1 MRVNDKQKNIMKLL
15 WDFDSLRESQIMKL
29 CNCSETDINNLISN
43 KVISKDVKKGILKYA
58 KKEINNRNIVAFD
71 VVMNYL
77 GRNPILKKGKLPVNV
92 HMQTDYYTYDII
104 AIKEVEIEALFD
116 KIDEISKAERVI
128 IIIET
133 KDYRK
138 QFLNT
143 KRSCYICTYSP
154 LEIVDRIN
162 WKMYSK
168 ISEKCILKVLKNV

>member
-1 MRVNDKQKNIMKLL
+1 MNDKQKNIMKLL

-58 KKEINNRNIVAFD
+58 KKKINNRSIVAFD

-77 GRNPILKKGKLPVNV
+77 DRNPILKKGKLPVNV

-162 WKMYSK
+162 
-168 ISEKCILKVLKNV
+168 

>member
-43 KVISKDVKKGILKYA
+43 
-58 KKEINNRNIVAFD
+58 
-71 VVMNYL
+71 
-77 GRNPILKKGKLPVNV
+77 LPVIV
-92 HMQTDYYTYDII
+92 HMQPDFYTYDII

-116 KIDEISKAERVI
+116 KIDEISKAERII

-162 WKMYSK
+162 
-168 ISEKCILKVLKNV
+168 